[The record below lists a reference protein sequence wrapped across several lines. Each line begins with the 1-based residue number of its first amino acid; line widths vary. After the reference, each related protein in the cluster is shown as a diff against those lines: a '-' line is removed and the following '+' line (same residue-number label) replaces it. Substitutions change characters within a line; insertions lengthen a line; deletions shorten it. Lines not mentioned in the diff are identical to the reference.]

1 LRCIITRFTLRTL
14 KGQMMQVSKIIQV
27 TSVLMLLVIS
37 HPALAIWFEATGQA
51 IIHDGEKEA
60 ARQQATQ
67 EAIKQALLFSGAS
80 VRSIQSLT
88 NGLLKDDRFEIRASG
103 EVNNIE
109 LINEIYHD
117 DYVTVSIRADIFPQ
131 EALCSAS
138 DYKKNIVTTWYNIN
152 KRQQAAVGN
161 LYDFGKVLAERIQK
175 ESQNHA
181 MFSFIS
187 RVEPYYL
194 NPLDKEKKTTAFS
207 LARKTDAQYV
217 LFGEIVEFGV
227 ETTKT
232 SGLAFWK
239 GDQSKRNL
247 ELSFSMYDGNTGERV
262 FQNTQNMTTLWG
274 FDPHMPIDSNSRQL
288 WDSTFGLET
297 EKVIQ
302 SLVQSIDESVSCL
315 PTYGQVLNVS
325 GESLIINIGKHNG
338 VKQGDKLT
346 LFQVNQFYDAQ
357 NFSHRQYQLHPEE
370 VVVRQVYAETSVVAS
385 VTGAPLANIQPNDFV
400 ARR

>member
-1 LRCIITRFTLRTL
+1 M
-14 KGQMMQVSKIIQV
+14 QMSRIIQII
-27 TSVLMLLVIS
+27 SALMLLFGS
-37 HPALAIWFEATGQA
+37 HPVLAIWFEATGQA

-80 VRSIQSLT
+80 VKSIQSLT
-88 NGLLKDDRFEIRASG
+88 NGLLENDRFEIRASG

-109 LINEIYHD
+109 LIDEIYHS

-152 KRQQAAVGN
+152 KRQQAAVGD
-161 LYDFGKVLAERIQK
+161 LYDFGKVLAEKIQQ
-175 ESQNHA
+175 ETQNYGKY
-181 MFSFIS
+181 SFIH

-194 NPLDKEKKTTAFS
+194 SPLDKEKKLIAFS
-207 LARKTDAQYV
+207 LARKTNAQYV
-217 LFGEIVEFGV
+217 LFGEILEFGV
-227 ETTKT
+227 ETLQT
-232 SGLAFWK
+232 SGIVFWK

-247 ELSFSMYDGNTGERV
+247 ELSFSMYDGNTGEIV
-262 FQNTQNMTTLWG
+262 FQSTQSTSTLWD
-274 FDPHMPIDSNSRQL
+274 FDPYQPVDSNSRRL
-288 WDSTFGLET
+288 WRSAFGLET

-302 SLVQSIDESVSCL
+302 TVVQSIDESVSCL

-325 GESLIINIGKHNG
+325 GENLVINIGKRNG
-338 VKQGDKLT
+338 VKRGDTLT
-346 LFQVNQFYDAQ
+346 LFQMNQFYDAQ
-357 NFSHRQYQLHPEE
+357 NVMHRQYQLHPEE
-370 VVVRQVYAETSVVAS
+370 VMVRQVFAETAVVAS

>member
-1 LRCIITRFTLRTL
+1 
-14 KGQMMQVSKIIQV
+14 MQVARIILI
-27 TSVLMLLVIS
+27 SAALMLLVS
-37 HPALAIWFEATGQA
+37 SRPVLAIWFEATGQA
-51 IIHDGEKEA
+51 VIHNGEKEA

-80 VRSIQSLT
+80 VKSIQSLV
-88 NGLLKDDRFEIRASG
+88 NGLLEDDRFEIRASG

-109 LINEIYHD
+109 LIDEIYHD

-161 LYDFGKVLAERIQK
+161 LYDFGKVLAEKIQ
-175 ESQNHA
+175 EEAQNHA
-181 MFSFIS
+181 RHSFIH

-194 NPLDKEKKTTAFS
+194 TPLDKEKKSAAFS

-239 GDQSKRNL
+239 SDQNKRNL
-247 ELSFSMYDGNTGERV
+247 TLSFSMYDGNSGEMV
-262 FQNTQNMTTLWG
+262 FQDIQNTSAPWDFNQ
-274 FDPHMPIDSNSRQL
+274 HMSINSNSRQL
-288 WDSTFGLET
+288 WDSTFGSAT

-302 SLVQSIDESVSCL
+302 DVVQSIDESVSCL
-315 PTYGQVLNVS
+315 PAYGRVLNVS
-325 GESLIINIGKHNG
+325 GESLNINIGKLNG

-357 NFSHRQYQLHPEE
+357 NFQHRQFQLHPEG
-370 VVVRQVYAETSVVAS
+370 VIVRQVFAETAVVES
-385 VTGAPLANIQPNDFV
+385 ITGAPLANIQPNDFV